1 MNLSVVVATLEGC
14 SFEHLNDA
22 GLMHKVLSDAVAAG
36 NFTELH
42 RYLHVFEPQG
52 LTGAVILSESHI
64 AIHTWPENGVMF
76 VDLASCSGEVA
87 ARAAF
92 ESICRN
98 IPHARVQRDNL
109 AYECRNEIMRTRVG

>member
-14 SFEHLNDA
+14 SFEHLNDPA
-22 GLMHKVLSDAVAAG
+22 HMHRVLTDAVSAG

-76 VDLASCSGEVA
+76 IDIASCSGEVA

-98 IPHARVQRDNL
+98 VPHAVAKRDNL
-109 AYECRNEIMRTRVG
+109 AYECRERILRTRVG

>member
-14 SFEHLNDA
+14 SFSQLNDPA
-22 GLMHKVLSDAVAAG
+22 FMHRVLTAAVSAG

-42 RYLHVFEPQG
+42 RYVHVFSPQG

-64 AIHTWPENGVMF
+64 AVHTWPENGVLF
-76 VDLASCSGEVA
+76 VDIASCSGEVA

-92 ESICRN
+92 ESILRAV
-98 IPHARVQRDNL
+98 PHAVVKRDNL
-109 AYECRNEIMRTRVG
+109 AYECRAEILRSRVG